1 MPQVC
6 ALLDNDTYELLA
18 DEAKKRDV
26 KRGRA
31 LALITKEYFAP
42 DSREHDMEMRDCW
55 TTIMNFEQN
64 MLRKEK
70 DLSKLQNNL
79 ALKEEII
86 KLRDMQI
93 DELQT
98 NLNYL
103 RHENSV
109 LVAQD
114 SACRASCETTTYE
127 DTGEIETTVSGK
139 RVNGEK
145 KEVTMKIS
153 KVRRN
158 LYRSARLLGD
168 LKAVQKGTVGKRIV
182 RRTAGRYV
190 SRMLWRGFK

>member
-42 DSREHDMEMRDCW
+42 DSREHEHGDARLLDDYNELQ
-55 TTIMNFEQN
+55 QN

-79 ALKEEII
+79 ALNEEII

-98 NLNYL
+98 TLNYL

-109 LVAQD
+109 LVARIPLAVPRVKPLLTRIRERLRRP
-114 SACRASCETTTYE
+114 SL
-127 DTGEIETTVSGK
+127 VSG
-139 RVNGEK
+139 
-145 KEVTMKIS
+145 
-153 KVRRN
+153 
-158 LYRSARLLGD
+158 
-168 LKAVQKGTVGKRIV
+168 
-182 RRTAGRYV
+182 
-190 SRMLWRGFK
+190 